1 MASKMTKSVS
11 ASINGTLYIQDD
23 KVFIEVEELN
33 SPILL
38 NDYVRDFID
47 KNVIINI
54 SYKEEF

>member
-1 MASKMTKSVS
+1 MTKSVS